1 MLEKKTT
8 LINYL
13 ATVHT
18 FGMQILSAWR
28 SMLDQ
33 LTDRQDSP
41 PLLHLH
47 SWSRLH
53 RIPHTEAHY
62 WMLVLAPSHK
72 LGLTPVLLL

>member
-18 FGMQILSAWR
+18 FGMQILSAWC

-33 LTDRQDSP
+33 LTDRQGSP
-41 PLLHLH
+41 PWLHLH
-47 SWSRLH
+47 C
-53 RIPHTEAHY
+53 IN
-62 WMLVLAPSHK
+62 
-72 LGLTPVLLL
+72 